1 MLDTIKPE
9 MAPWAKE
16 YTPKMEDIQTRLRI
30 IRPDQRDNKD
40 INDYKELFVSRR
52 CHRMLIKGGWGSGK
66 TLLSKKLAFDWAK
79 GTFKTFA
86 VVFRVPKML
95 VNPSIPIESI
105 IAKQYRL
112 EGLPA
117 SEEIVEQIL
126 EKFRERVLIIIDSL
140 NDDVSEANK
149 DHFVLREMPDF
160 SKVSVLVTSDP
171 SEARAIE
178 KDFSTVREIQNFN
191 PTEREAYLRT
201 FSKNEVNNEAVL
213 ELDLEIP
220 NMRFDSNNCNPMVTM
235 FLCLIVDKI
244 GATDK
249 LEKRMGL
256 WEIYLKLILTLSG
269 SLDALKSVGHYT
281 WNLLGKKAHP
291 IEGTNVATYL
301 DLGLLISHSGVD
313 SLKFP
318 QRTIKIFSGAL
329 YFILLLSEGNVL
341 ADILGSDCKEP
352 IFVMDQLFLYFCL
365 SLLEN
370 PSTLEISDAD
380 SVMEKLQLFVV
391 EKANNNQLDLSDFA
405 EIYPALKTAWGG
417 TEADILVKNFLLN
430 VLTHCTNIKSLVL
443 GSKIPINDILA
454 AIQPTL
460 SELQK
465 IHIGDYAEP
474 SEACIP
480 KEVGENEIHV
490 VVNDLSED
498 KIETLLTTLG
508 KTQKLIC
515 IYVIYFEAAMLDLAV
530 LFRSKVVRVH
540 VQQTSSDQ
548 VTWSVD
554 DEIYPCPSL
563 KYLHLSSYSLQAHEK
578 TLTALS
584 KGKLPNLSHLSF
596 VKMQQFGNMMEFL
609 FNDPWPKLR
618 SLHILQTEI
627 SYQDMC
633 YLAAFALREL
643 KELSISD
650 PNLPFQVPDLPS
662 LQKLR
667 VKYYTKGIF
676 CQGLVKGRFP
686 SVVDLQLSSSYTG
699 ENDKLFAE
707 ADVPKLERLKLS
719 HDRGCRPVDVHLIAT
734 NSSITQLT
742 SLDLTNNLLT
752 DTLSLLLFSKFPKLK
767 NLVISGCNLSR
778 GDLKCLIQ
786 ANKKSKFPK
795 LEVLDI
801 SRNREVIV
809 AFEELQTAASK
820 WESLTKINVYTHGA
834 LPETAALS
842 VLSKVDCFPK
852 LRALG
857 FSVDKNSSLP
867 EHATV
872 WPLLETVEVYSD
884 LPLDQALRPI
894 VRGKEKGFFPS
905 LRTVRV
911 CYPSNTPRKSGRSA
925 LKHELRSKGVTLQF
939 VIL

>member
-1 MLDTIKPE
+1 
-9 MAPWAKE
+9 
-16 YTPKMEDIQTRLRI
+16 MEDIQTRLRI
-30 IRPDQRDNKD
+30 IHPDQSDNKD
-40 INDYKELFVSRR
+40 VNDYKELFVNRR
-52 CHRMLIKGGWGSGK
+52 CHRILIKGGWGSGK

-86 VVFRVPKML
+86 AVFIVPKML
-95 VNPSIPIESI
+95 VKASIPIESV
-105 IAKQYRL
+105 IAQQCRL
-112 EGLPA
+112 KGLPA
-117 SEEIVEQIL
+117 SEEIVEKVV
-126 EKFRERVLIIIDSL
+126 EKLRERVLIIIDGS
-140 NDDVSEANK
+140 NDDTTEDNK
-149 DHFVLREMPDF
+149 NHLFLSEMPDF
-160 SKVSVLVTSDP
+160 SKVSVLVTSDL
-171 SEARAIE
+171 SEVRVIE
-178 KDFSTVREIQNFN
+178 KEFRTVCQIQNFSQ
-191 PTEREAYLRT
+191 TEREAYLRT
-201 FSKNEVNNEAVL
+201 FSKNSEAAL

-220 NMRFDSNNCNPMVTM
+220 IMSFDSNNYNPMLTM
-235 FLCLIVDKI
+235 FLCYLVAKM
-244 GATDK
+244 GGTDMVK
-249 LEKRMGL
+249 KRMGL
-256 WEIYLKLILTLSG
+256 WEMYLKLTLTLSG
-269 SLDALKSVGHYT
+269 TIDALKSLGHYA

-291 IEGTNVATYL
+291 IEGVNVATYL
-301 DLGLLISHSGVD
+301 DLGLLISHGGGD

-318 QRTIKIFSGAL
+318 DRTIEIFSGAL
-329 YFILLLSEGNVL
+329 YFILLLSEGEAL
-341 ADILGSDCKEP
+341 ADILGSDCKQP
-352 IFVMDQLFLYFCL
+352 IFLMDQLFLYFCL

-370 PSTLEISDAD
+370 PSSLKISNAY
-380 SVMEKLQLFVV
+380 SVREKLQLFVV
-391 EKANNNQLDLSDFA
+391 DKANYNQLDLGDLG
-405 EIYPALKTAWGG
+405 EIYPALKIAWGG
-417 TEADILVKNFLLN
+417 TESDALVKNFLLN
-430 VLTHCTNIKSLVL
+430 VLSRCTNVKFLTL
-443 GSKIPINDILA
+443 DSKIPFNDILA
-454 AIQPTL
+454 AMQPTL
-460 SELQK
+460 RNICK
-465 IHIGDYAEP
+465 IQIGDYTEP

-480 KEVGENEIHV
+480 KEVRKNEIHV
-490 VVNDLSED
+490 VVNDLPED
-498 KIETLLTTLG
+498 QIETLLTTLG
-508 KTQKLIC
+508 KTNKLIC

-530 LFRSKVVRVH
+530 LFRPKVVRVH

-554 DEIYPCPSL
+554 DEINPCLSL

-596 VKMQQFGNMMEFL
+596 VKMQQFGDMMEFL
-609 FNDPWPKLR
+609 FNDPWPKLP

-633 YLAAFALREL
+633 HLAGFALRQL

-676 CQGLVKGRFP
+676 CQGLVKGKFP
-686 SVVDLQLSSSYTG
+686 NVVDLELSSSNTG

-707 ADVPKLERLKLS
+707 ADVPKLERLTLS
-719 HDRGCRPVDVHLIAT
+719 HDHGCRPMDVHLIAT

-767 NLVISGCNLSR
+767 TLVISGCNLSR

-809 AFEELQTAASK
+809 AFEELQTTASK
-820 WESLTKINVYTHGA
+820 WESLTKINLNTHGA

-842 VLSKVDCFPK
+842 ILSKVDCFPK

-911 CYPSNTPRKSGRSA
+911 CYPNNTPRKPGRSD

-939 VIL
+939 VILQQRY